1 MAKVSLAKVDE
12 AKLKADI
19 KAMKAAKNK
28 EEVDKILAKYEN
40 ALAELEGTKKE
51 EPKKA
56 APAKKEEPKKAAP
69 AKKEE
74 PKKAVPAKKE
84 EPKKEEPKKAAPAKK
99 EEPKKEEPK
108 KAPAKKAVVAAA
120 VVEAAP
126 AKKEEPKK
134 ATGGRYAGKYEVF
147 QSGDGWAYDLKASNG
162 EILVSSEIYSSK
174 DSVLA
179 AIDAIKR
186 NVENG
191 GEVRVYDDKSGK
203 YQFKLVAKN
212 HRVIAI
218 SANYDTQARAE
229 RASESFKKFALSANI
244 VEIDAS
250 EAASKEDTPISI
262 NKRAAA
268 KAGGKFTITKE
279 GKKFAWALKASNGQI
294 LAQADGFNSQ
304 ATAEANIESFKE
316 NVAEGSFKCSE
327 DKMGRFFFKLY
338 SPSGRVVSIG
348 ESYPAKDSAESA
360 AQTIAQLV
368 KKAEVEVAE

>member
-40 ALAELEGTKKE
+40 ALAELEGTKE
-51 EPKKA
+51 A
-56 APAKKEEPKKAAP
+56 
-69 AKKEE
+69 
-74 PKKAVPAKKE
+74 
-84 EPKKEEPKKAAPAKK
+84 PKKAAPAKK

-108 KAPAKKAVVAAA
+108 KAEPAKKAPAKKAEPKKEEPKKEEPKKAEPAKKAPAKKAAAAA
-120 VVEAAP
+120 VVAAP
-126 AKKEEPKK
+126 AAKKEEPKK
-134 ATGGRYAGKYEVF
+134 AAGGRYAGKYEVF

-203 YQFKLVAKN
+203 HQFKLVAKN

-268 KAGGKFTITKE
+268 KTGGKFTITKE

-294 LAQADGFNSQ
+294 LVQADNFNSQ

-348 ESYPAKDSAESA
+348 ESYPAKESAESA
-360 AQTIAQLV
+360 AQTIVQLI

>member
-69 AKKEE
+69 T
-74 PKKAVPAKKE
+74 KKE

-108 KAPAKKAVVAAA
+108 KEEPKKAPAKKAVVAAA
-120 VVEAAP
+120 VVEATP

-134 ATGGRYAGKYEVF
+134 AAGGRYAGKYEVF

-268 KAGGKFTITKE
+268 KTGGKFTITKE

-294 LAQADGFNSQ
+294 LVQADNFNSQ

-348 ESYPAKDSAESA
+348 ESYPAKESAESA
-360 AQTIAQLV
+360 AQTIVQLV